1 MDFQPLKDPEVFPSL
16 EVLEK
21 VLGKTYP
28 VFEEFM
34 KAAES
39 EEFGLRPEWRY
50 YKDGKACLCKI
61 TFKKK
66 TVVWLSVWSD
76 CFKVAQYFTEKS
88 GGGIAELK
96 ISDSI
101 KEAYLKNAP
110 IQKLKPVV
118 FEVRKKSQLPDIY
131 AMLTYKIGK
140 L

>member
-1 MDFQPLKDPEVFPSL
+1 MEFQSLKDPEVFPSE

-39 EEFGLRPEWRY
+39 EEFGLSHEWRY
-50 YKDGKACLCKI
+50 YKDGKAWLCKL

-76 CFKVAQYFTEKS
+76 CFKIAQYFTEKS

-101 KEAYLKNAP
+101 KEAYLKHVP
-110 IQKLKPVV
+110 IGKLKPVV
-118 FEVRKKSQLPDIY
+118 IEVRKKSQLPDIY
-131 AMLTYKIGK
+131 TLLTYKIGQ